1 MLFMHIVQQQLQQ
14 QLVAEGQQ
22 GIQYA
27 ITDEGVQSVHQHLAV
42 ATEDADGQEGQI
54 TAEVIQA
61 DQPSPGIIIC
71 IKKNTSSIELIT
83 VMFLLFH

>member
-1 MLFMHIVQQQLQQ
+1 M
-14 QLVAEGQQ
+14 VAEGQQ

-27 ITDEGVQSVHQHLAV
+27 ITDESVQNVHQHLAV

-61 DQPSPGIIIC
+61 DPPSPGYLHR
-71 IKKNTSSIELIT
+71 KKYIEFHNIT
-83 VMFLLFH
+83 

>member
-1 MLFMHIVQQQLQQ
+1 M
-14 QLVAEGQQ
+14 VAEGQQ

-27 ITDEGVQSVHQHLAV
+27 ITDDGVQNVHQHLAV

-61 DQPSPGIIIC
+61 DEPSPGIIIC
-71 IKKNTSSIELIT
+71 IKRILISIS
-83 VMFLLFH
+83 

>member
-1 MLFMHIVQQQLQQ
+1 MELICQFVFVLDEFHGLFMVFYSIVQQQLQQ

-27 ITDEGVQSVHQHLAV
+27 ISADDGSSNVHQPLAV

-54 TAEVIQA
+54 TAEIVQA
-61 DQPSPGIIIC
+61 DLPSPG
-71 IKKNTSSIELIT
+71 
-83 VMFLLFH
+83 

>member
-1 MLFMHIVQQQLQQ
+1 M
-14 QLVAEGQQ
+14 VAEGQQ

-27 ITDEGVQSVHQHLAV
+27 ITDDGVQNVHHQLAV

-61 DQPSPGIIIC
+61 DQPSPGIIIINYYFC
-71 IKKNTSSIELIT
+71 ITKDYGITESIVIT
-83 VMFLLFH
+83 VILLFFAFLFH